1 MINFIEKYLQSSSI
15 SAKKILYQA
24 NNVIFSEMD
33 APQGMYVV
41 ESGQV
46 KVSKS
51 VSHSNKEMVL
61 ATYGPHE
68 FFGEVSLIIG
78 RPRYAKAVALTDCT
92 LWILDKNTFKEA
104 VARSPEFSFSIM
116 QGLANKL
123 SKLNEKQKE
132 MISDLGEFT
141 ERLEDFSTLLHT
153 FVP

>member
-1 MINFIEKYLQSSSI
+1 MINFIEKCLQNSSI
-15 SAKKILYQA
+15 SAKKVLYQA
-24 NNVIFSEMD
+24 NNTIFSEMD

-51 VSHSNKEMVL
+51 VPHANKEMVL
-61 ATYGPHE
+61 ATYRPHE
-68 FFGEVSLIIG
+68 FFGEVSLIME

-92 LWILDKNTFKEA
+92 LWVLDKKAFKEA

-123 SKLNEKQKE
+123 SNMNEKQKE

-141 ERLEDFSTLLHT
+141 ERLEDFSALLHT

>member
-1 MINFIEKYLQSSSI
+1 MINFISKYLQSSSI

-24 NNVIFSEMD
+24 NNIIFSEMD
-33 APQGMYVV
+33 VPVGMYLL

-51 VSHSNKEMVL
+51 VSHATKDMVL
-61 ATYGPHE
+61 ATYRPHE
-68 FFGEVSLIIG
+68 FFGEVSLIME

-92 LWILDKNTFKEA
+92 LWVLDKNTFKEA
-104 VARSPEFSFSIM
+104 IARSPEFSFSIM
-116 QGLANKL
+116 LGLANKL
-123 SKLNEKQKE
+123 SKMNEKQKE

-141 ERLEDFSTLLHT
+141 ERLEDFSSFLHT

>member
-1 MINFIEKYLQSSSI
+1 MINFIEKYLRSNVI
-15 SAKKILYQA
+15 SAKKILYQT
-24 NNVIFSEMD
+24 NNTIFSEMD
-33 APQGMYVV
+33 TPQGMYLI

-51 VSHSNKEMVL
+51 VSHTNKEMVL
-61 ATYGPHE
+61 ATYGPNE

-92 LWILDKNTFKEA
+92 LWILDKKAFKEA
-104 VARSPEFSFSIM
+104 VAKSPEFSFSIM

-123 SKLNEKQKE
+123 NSVNEKQKK

-141 ERLEDFSTLLHT
+141 ERMEDFSTLLHT
-153 FVP
+153 FIP

>member
-24 NNVIFSEMD
+24 NNTIFSEMD
-33 APQGMYVV
+33 VPQGMYLI

-46 KVSKS
+46 KISKS
-51 VSHSNKEMVL
+51 VSHTSKEMVL
-61 ATYGPHE
+61 ATYGPNE

-92 LWILDKNTFKEA
+92 LWILDKKAFKEA
-104 VARSPEFSFSIM
+104 VAKSPEFSFSIM

-123 SKLNEKQKE
+123 NSVNEKQKK

-141 ERLEDFSTLLHT
+141 ERMEDFSTLLHT
-153 FVP
+153 FIP